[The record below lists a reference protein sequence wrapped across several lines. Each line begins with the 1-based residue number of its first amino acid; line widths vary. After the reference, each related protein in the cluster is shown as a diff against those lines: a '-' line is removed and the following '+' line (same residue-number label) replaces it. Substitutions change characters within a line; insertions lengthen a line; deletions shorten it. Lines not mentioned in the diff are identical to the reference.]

1 MMPAVDI
8 VELRQ
13 AVQRMEQRLRADD
26 SPLVQ
31 ELMECYDELR
41 TRFSA
46 DLQDERD
53 ILLSYGAAL
62 MLVQNVARRRK
73 KGSNL

>member
-1 MMPAVDI
+1 MPAIDI

-13 AVQRMEQRLRADD
+13 AVQRMEQRLRADV

-31 ELMECYDELR
+31 DMMECYDELR

-53 ILLSYGAAL
+53 LLLSYGAAL
-62 MLVQNVARRRK
+62 MLIQQVARRSK
-73 KGSNL
+73 KGTNL